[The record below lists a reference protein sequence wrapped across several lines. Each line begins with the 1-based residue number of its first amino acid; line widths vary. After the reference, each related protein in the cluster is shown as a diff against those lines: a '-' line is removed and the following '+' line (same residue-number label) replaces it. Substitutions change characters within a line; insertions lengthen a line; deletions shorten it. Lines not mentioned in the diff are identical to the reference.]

1 MVSVR
6 LDSALEHQLNLV
18 SAQHSKPKSQI
29 IKEALVCYF
38 DLLKKESNQKTPY
51 ELGRDLFGR
60 HGSGDGSL
68 STTYKQKIKKKLHD
82 KNAH

>member
-6 LDSALEHQLNLV
+6 LDNALENELNLI
-18 SAQHSKPKSQI
+18 SAQHSKHKSQI

-51 ELGRDLFGR
+51 ELGKDFFGKHR
-60 HGSGDGSL
+60 STDGSL
-68 STTYKQKIKKKLHD
+68 STTYKQKLKKKLHD
-82 KNAH
+82 KNTH